1 MPLPTENTKWPPAPY
16 DQLQKDVRKWNA
28 WYMGDVD
35 TLAGLYGRRDDRSTL
50 ARVGLIGVAK
60 RMFHGSPATGEA
72 RKKLHLPIPADL
84 ARTSADLLFAEPP
97 TFVVG
102 DGTKQDKTTQDA
114 ISNIFGTPQTA
125 SELLEAGELQAA
137 LSGVYMRITWD
148 AETSEWVSLDAQ
160 DADAAVPEWSR
171 GRLDAVT
178 FWQRLS
184 GGGKGQVYR
193 FLERHERGFIEYGL
207 FMGDEDFLGVRIPL
221 DAHPDTIWAASVV
234 NADSLQETGA
244 TGLTAVYIPN
254 IRPNRGYRNTP
265 GLSLMGRSDFDQLE
279 SLFDAADE
287 TYSAL
292 MREISLGKARA
303 VISSAAMQDN
313 GPGNGSTFDTD
324 REIYSPINGVPGS
337 LQSGLPMEFIQ
348 PDIRSRQLIETTKDI
363 MGQILRTAGY
373 SGASFGGDD
382 MVTNQTATEVNSRR
396 ELSNRTRNKK
406 IQYWKAA
413 LTELGAS
420 ALEVQSFVH
429 GTSVHMD
436 TVNVRF
442 PKQTDV
448 APQVMAATLSQLNA
462 AEAISI
468 EQKVRMLHP
477 NWSSEEIND
486 EVDAIRKERGTTVTD
501 PTQIKY

>member
-1 MPLPTENTKWPPAPY
+1 MPLPTSDTKWPPAPY
-16 DQLQKDVRKWNA
+16 DRLQRDITKWNA
-28 WYMGDVD
+28 WYTGDVAS
-35 TLAGLYGRRDDRSTL
+35 LAGMYGPADNRTNFQRNGI
-50 ARVGLIGVAK
+50 VGVAK
-60 RMFHGSPATGEA
+60 RMFHGSPQTGATQK
-72 RKKLHLPIPADL
+72 RLHLPIPADL

-102 DGTKQDKTTQDA
+102 DGTSQDKSTQDA
-114 ISNIFGTPQTA
+114 ISSIFGTPQAA

-137 LSGVYMRITWD
+137 LTGVYLRIVWD
-148 AETSEWVSLDAQ
+148 VDTSDWVTIDAQ
-160 DADAAVPEWSR
+160 DADSAIPEWQR
-171 GRLDAVT
+171 GRLQAVT
-178 FWQRLS
+178 FWQKLS
-184 GGGKGQVYR
+184 GGSKGQVYR

-207 FMGDEDFLGVRIPL
+207 FMGDNDTLGVRVPF
-221 DAHPDTIWAASVV
+221 DNHPDAMWATEIV
-234 NADSLQETGA
+234 DSESRQMTGA

-254 IRPNRGYRNTP
+254 IRPNRGYRNVP
-265 GLSLMGRSDFDQLE
+265 GLALMGRSDFDQLE
-279 SLFDAADE
+279 GLFDAADE
-287 TYSAL
+287 TYSSL
-292 MREISLGKARA
+292 MREINLSKARA
-303 VISSAAMQDN
+303 VVNANSLQDN
-313 GPGNGSTFDTD
+313 GPGQGTTFDTN
-324 REIYSPINGVPGS
+324 REIYSPLQGIGS
-337 LQSGLPMEFIQ
+337 LKDGSPVTLIQ
-348 PDIRSRQLIETTKDI
+348 PEIRSRQLIDTTKDI

-382 MVTNQTATEVNSRR
+382 MVSNLTATEVNSRR

-413 LTELGAS
+413 LTELGKS
-420 ALEVQSFVH
+420 ALEVQNFVY
-429 GTSVHMD
+429 GTPIKID

-486 EVDAIRKERGTTVTD
+486 EVDAIQKERGTTVTD
-501 PTQIKY
+501 PTQIKF